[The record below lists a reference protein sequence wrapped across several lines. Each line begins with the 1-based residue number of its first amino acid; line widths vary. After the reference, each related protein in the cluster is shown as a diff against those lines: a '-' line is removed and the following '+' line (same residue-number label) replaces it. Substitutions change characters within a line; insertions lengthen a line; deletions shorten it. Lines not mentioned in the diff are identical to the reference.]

1 LNFQDQIRDRN
12 STVVDFDKDAFFG
25 GDNLR
30 GPSKSFGGMPV
41 KNSTPPN
48 QRKPSNPTLQKVS
61 KPQKIKL

>member
-1 LNFQDQIRDRN
+1 M
-12 STVVDFDKDAFFG
+12 DFDKEVFFG

-48 QRKPSNPTLQKVS
+48 QRKPSNPILQKVS